1 MVSGRKGRKRSVLFS
16 VMLLFVTLLSAC
28 AVSTGNAAA
37 SAAEAAESGSDEGI
51 YLTAV
56 DDEPDTVDFQCTSI
70 YYTVAQNVFNRLVE
84 MERNESGSVEI
95 LPSLAESWTVSEDR
109 RSYRF
114 RLRDQVR
121 FSNGSPL
128 TASDVYYTICRL
140 LTHPDS
146 CNYNIVEL
154 IEGASRLRK
163 GESGTLEGF
172 EIHSD
177 LEFTITLQQP
187 FEAFLACMTMPGA
200 SILDEETT
208 EEAGERFGTDPAW
221 TIGTGSFILTSWMPG
236 KGMLLTANPDCFAG
250 PPACAGLY
258 LRFMSD
264 PEEIMTMFEDGELDI
279 LDLDDLGDLAEFFIH
294 GDIYQ
299 ESLKV
304 VQQIG
309 ITYIALNETIEPLN
323 MPEVRKALQLALNR
337 SVLLDAVYSGR
348 GFVENGIYPHGLY
361 GFNPELPEI
370 PYDPEEARR
379 LLGLAGLEDGF
390 DLTVSARSSSTQWE
404 MTLMRL
410 IANMWE
416 KIGIRA
422 DVEVLEESEFMKLR
436 KSGALPCYAATW
448 TADYNDPD
456 NIVYTFYGSKENTVY
471 RSLNYWNEDVME
483 RVRNARMIADA
494 KARIDE
500 YRDLEQIIVQ
510 EDAAWVPLFSRLRY
524 YVTSERLSGFRASW
538 NGSVKNNYRG
548 MSVA

>member
-250 PPACAGLY
+250 PPACAGLD

-390 DLTVSARSSSTQWE
+390 DLTVSVRSSSTQWE

>member
-154 IEGASRLRK
+154 IEGASRLRR

-390 DLTVSARSSSTQWE
+390 DLTVSVRSSSTQWE